1 MDARSASSPGTTR
14 RAPTVRRRLLYMA
27 LSLIAPALVLMVFL
41 TQLQYDEGR
50 RRYEAQLL
58 VTTRALAL
66 AADGQIDQAR
76 SIVEALAV
84 SRSLQTGRFA
94 EFEIQAR
101 QVAEDRSGWIVLM
114 DERQRQIL
122 NTRAQPGAA
131 LPQGGFPE
139 EAWRAMRAGRTV
151 VSNLTTG
158 TLTGQPIIAVDTPVV
173 IDGRMH
179 VLSYIQEPS
188 AFQSIF
194 EAQDLPDAWTGS
206 IVDREG
212 RLVARSRDAA
222 RLVGRTAT
230 ADMREA
236 MARSTEGVIAT
247 HTLDGTP
254 TFSAFSRSPIYGWAF
269 IVGVPREEVQAAAVQ
284 GAGAILAIMI
294 VLITLGAA
302 TAVYFSQRISQDIRS
317 LSDDAAALARGEAS
331 VRARP
336 GLAETREVRRALQ
349 MAAEAL
355 REREVE
361 RIRASER
368 QQLMIHELNHRVKNT
383 LATVQSLAWQTL
395 GRGAQDSRVERF
407 TERLLA
413 LSQAHDLLTRRVW
426 ENADLREVVAQ
437 TLQPYG
443 ARAIVAGDE
452 LLLSPTA
459 AVSLSMV
466 FHELATN
473 AAKYGALSLDS
484 GRISVAWEVAEG
496 ELQLQWRESGG
507 PPVRTPARAGF
518 GSRLIRSSIGQELG
532 GSADVRYAPGGL
544 EVDIC
549 VPISARVTP
558 IAEAAV

>member
-1 MDARSASSPGTTR
+1 
-14 RAPTVRRRLLYMA
+14 MA

-413 LSQAHDLLTRRVW
+413 LSQAHDLL
-426 ENADLREVVAQ
+426 
-437 TLQPYG
+437 
-443 ARAIVAGDE
+443 
-452 LLLSPTA
+452 SPTA

-549 VPISARVTP
+549 VPITARVTP